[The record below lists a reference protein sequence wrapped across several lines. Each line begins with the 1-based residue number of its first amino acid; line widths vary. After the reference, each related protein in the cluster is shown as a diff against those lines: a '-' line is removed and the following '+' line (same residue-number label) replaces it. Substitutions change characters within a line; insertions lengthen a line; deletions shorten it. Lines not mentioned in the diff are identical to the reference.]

1 MDFRQGAG
9 RARGVLRAVF
19 REVRSENVTFM
30 AGSIAYHAFL
40 SLLPFL
46 LLVLVVVSRLGDEQL
61 ARTVVNA
68 MAGYLSPE
76 TVDVLVDAALNA
88 TGDGRLSV
96 VGVVVLVW
104 GALRIFRGLDTAFSD
119 IYESEHENTFLDQVR
134 DGVVVFGA
142 IGLALFLVS
151 LADALVAIP
160 SFGPADAVVRPFL
173 SVLTLT
179 VAFLPMYYI
188 FPDEVVSVRE
198 VVPGALV
205 AATGWTLLSLGFQFY
220 VGATSASSYG
230 IVGAVI
236 LLITWLYFGGLVLLV
251 GASVNAVLAG
261 RSEDVA
267 GFAWD
272 AAPDSSGA
280 GDPTA
285 DDAAF
290 VASIEELQAAFDT
303 NPGTVRFVV
312 GDTDVSVEAPGEV
325 AFDVDTIDRPDLL
338 GGDRETAKVTMRWD
352 SWKD

>member
-1 MDFRQGAG
+1 MNFRQGAG
-9 RARGVLRAVF
+9 RARAVLHAVF

-46 LLVLVVVSRLGDEQL
+46 LLVLFVVSRLGDEEL
-61 ARTVVNA
+61 ARTLVNA

-151 LADALVAIP
+151 LADALVAVP
-160 SFGPADAVVRPFL
+160 SFGPADAVVRPSL
-173 SVLTLT
+173 SMLTLT

-205 AATGWTLLSLGFQFY
+205 AATGWTALSLGFQFY
-220 VGATSASSYG
+220 VGATSTASYG

-251 GASVNAVLAG
+251 GAAVNAVLAG

-267 GFAWD
+267 GIAWD
-272 AAPDSSGA
+272 AAPEPSGE

-290 VASIEELQAAFDT
+290 VAGVEELQAAFDT
-303 NPGTVRFVV
+303 KPGTVRFVV
-312 GDTDVSVEAPGEV
+312 GDTDVTVEAPDEV

-338 GGDRETAKVTMRWD
+338 GGDRETATVTMRWD